1 MFLKRFLKV
10 KTCTHLHK
18 LKFTVKTLQTTWQ
31 TKRVSDLRRSFR
43 DRIFDFRVS
52 CSNIIDFGVWSCEAS
67 EQGENKETRF
77 CSEHRFVFFL
87 FHEFY
92 SLVREFFESGKAS
105 GGLNIFEESL
115 KCWTIEPAWDFPL
128 QFRLVLIVS
137 TIKLFSCFK
146 ICSVLYFLAR
156 NWNS

>member
-10 KTCTHLHK
+10 KPCTHLHK

-52 CSNIIDFGVWSCEAS
+52 CSNTIDFGVWSCEAS

-77 CSEHRFVFFL
+77 CSEHRFVFFFVSRIL
-87 FHEFY
+87 FARQRVFWKRQ
-92 SLVREFFESGKAS
+92 SKWRLEFFRRIAEMLNCRACLRLSVAIQTRSDCEYNKA
-105 GGLNIFEESL
+105 F
-115 KCWTIEPAWDFPL
+115 
-128 QFRLVLIVS
+128 
-137 TIKLFSCFK
+137 
-146 ICSVLYFLAR
+146 
-156 NWNS
+156 